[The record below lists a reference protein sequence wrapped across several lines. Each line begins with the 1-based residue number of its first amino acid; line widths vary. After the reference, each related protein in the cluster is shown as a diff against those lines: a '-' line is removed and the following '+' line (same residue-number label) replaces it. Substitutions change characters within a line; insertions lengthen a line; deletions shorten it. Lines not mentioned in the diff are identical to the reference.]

1 MMHLCELY
9 SILRGHFQRS
19 VDLFLG
25 VEHALKLDIPDCFH
39 MRYFPEWHKAYPSL
53 IWEFLHDTVLR
64 VGGIRIG

>member
-39 MRYFPEWHKAYPSL
+39 MRYFPE
-53 IWEFLHDTVLR
+53 
-64 VGGIRIG
+64 